1 MQEIKFKVLMSLG
14 QYVDT
19 NLLEKGVYP
28 TNKPNLFEFNET
40 LLSIKERAL
49 FLQDKMGNGFLPES
63 YFTNLE
69 QCQLVDFFL
78 VEKPYIDVI
87 ENSLNSY
94 WNEANKQLS
103 EVKDLGD
110 IEKSQLR
117 LATTK
122 SKATLQHL
130 GCL

>member
-1 MQEIKFKVLMSLG
+1 MQQIKFKVLMSLG
-14 QYVDT
+14 EYVDT
-19 NLLEKGVYP
+19 NLLEKGIYT
-28 TNKPNLFEFNET
+28 TNKPTLFDFNET
-40 LLSIKERAL
+40 ITSIKERAL
-49 FLQDKMGNGFLPES
+49 FVQDKMGNGFLSES

-69 QCQLVDFFL
+69 QCALVDFYL
-78 VEKPYIDVI
+78 VDKSYIDTI

-94 WNEANKQLS
+94 WNESNRQLS

-110 IEKSQLR
+110 IEKKQLR

-122 SKATLQHL
+122 SKATLEYL